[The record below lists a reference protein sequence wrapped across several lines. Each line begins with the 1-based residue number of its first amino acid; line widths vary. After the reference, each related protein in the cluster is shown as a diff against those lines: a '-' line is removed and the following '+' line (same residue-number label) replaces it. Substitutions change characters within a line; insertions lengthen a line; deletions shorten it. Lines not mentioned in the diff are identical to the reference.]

1 MMKKE
6 LEKDPA
12 LAQENWDRFLP
23 KFNKYDFNYSI
34 ICILSMYAS
43 SASVPL
49 MLSFSRKNV
58 KQKKVSAK
66 QKKPYTP
73 FPPPQQ
79 PSKVRQSISPSKT
92 DFV

>member
-1 MMKKE
+1 
-6 LEKDPA
+6 
-12 LAQENWDRFLP
+12 
-23 KFNKYDFNYSI
+23 
-34 ICILSMYAS
+34 MYAS
-43 SASVPL
+43 SASVL
-49 MLSFSRKNV
+49 LTLLSFSRKNV

-79 PSKVRQSISPSKT
+79 PSKVRQPISPSKT